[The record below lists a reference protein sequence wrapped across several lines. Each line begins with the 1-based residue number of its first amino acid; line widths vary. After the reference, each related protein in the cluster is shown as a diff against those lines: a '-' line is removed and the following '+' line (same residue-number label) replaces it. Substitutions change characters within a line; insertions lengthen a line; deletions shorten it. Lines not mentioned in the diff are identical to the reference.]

1 MVKAI
6 RSLSNRN
13 MTGLIAGPKEG
24 EKIMLGQGKKQKTA
38 GVKVDTIIGQQT
50 RLEGDVHFNGG
61 LHVDGRIKGNIIAS
75 DGSASVLTV
84 SEHGDIEG
92 DVRVPTVILNGTV
105 TGDVHAQERIELA
118 AKAKVNGN
126 VYYKLIEMA
135 MGSAV
140 NGNLVHQSEVESQV
154 VGFGQEFADNGQ
166 VSD

>member
-1 MVKAI
+1 
-6 RSLSNRN
+6 
-13 MTGLIAGPKEG
+13 MTGLITGPNEG
-24 EKIMLGQGKKQKTA
+24 DDIMLGQGKKSKSA
-38 GVKVDTIIGQQT
+38 SVKVDTIIGQQT
-50 RLEGDVHFNGG
+50 RIEGDVHFSGG
-61 LHVDGRIKGNIIAS
+61 LHVDGRIKGSIIAA

-105 TGDVHAQERIELA
+105 TGDVHSEEHIELA

-135 MGSAV
+135 MGAAV
-140 NGNLVHQSEVESQV
+140 NGSLVHAAEAESSV
-154 VGFGQEFADNGQ
+154 VKFDRELVDNGP

>member
-1 MVKAI
+1 
-6 RSLSNRN
+6 
-13 MTGLIAGPKEG
+13 
-24 EKIMLGQGKKQKTA
+24 MLGHGKKPKGA
-38 GVKVDTIIGQQT
+38 SAKVDTIIGQQT
-50 RLEGDVHFNGG
+50 RIEGDVHFSGG
-61 LHVDGRIKGNIIAS
+61 LHVDGRIKGAIIAA

-105 TGDVHAQERIELA
+105 TGDVHAEERIELA

-140 NGNLVHQSEVESQV
+140 NGSLVHSSEAGSSV
-154 VGFGQEFADNGQ
+154 VSFDRELADNGA
-166 VSD
+166 VE